1 MFGNQQPL
9 YGNPYPTRYPQSP
22 AQQYYAPMA
31 PIPQQQGPGLLQV
44 TGMEGAKAY
53 PLPPASTAALF
64 DSDRDVFYLK
74 KTDAGGYPTIQ
85 AYQFAPL
92 QEAAQAPTPDYVTR
106 EEFNRLK
113 EMIENGI
120 HPVQRTESNA

>member
-9 YGNPYPTRYPQSP
+9 YGNPYPSRYPQAP
-22 AQQYYAPMA
+22 AQQYYTPMA
-31 PIPQQQGPGLLQV
+31 PIPQQPAPGLIQV

-53 PLPPASTAALF
+53 PLAPASTAALF

-74 KTDAGGYPTIQ
+74 RTDAGGYPTIQ
-85 AYQFAPL
+85 AYSFTPL
-92 QEAAQAPTPDYVTR
+92 QEAAQAPAPEYVTR

-113 EMIENGI
+113 EMIENGFQ
-120 HPVQRTESNA
+120 PVRTESNA